1 MWCDRNNQLER
12 SYQKKLEASEHEMR
26 TLRNKT
32 EASLE
37 FLKQEHNIA
46 AAKVRRVCLSVHLCL
61 SLPSCLPVCV
71 SVYLSASV

>member
-1 MWCDRNNQLER
+1 
-12 SYQKKLEASEHEMR
+12 MR

-46 AAKVRRVCLSVHLCL
+46 IAKVGTAMNIFVHIFTY
-61 SLPSCLPVCV
+61 LPIIYLPVCFSHSLDV
-71 SVYLSASV
+71 CVECVCVC